1 MAEKDLRQ
9 KKVLIT
15 CGPTWVPIDE
25 MRVISNRS
33 TGELGQ
39 RLAAG
44 LAKSGARVTVL
55 EGPVLQPLTVPG
67 VRVIKYFFY
76 DDLSRLLRLEL
87 KKKYD
92 AVIHAAAVSD
102 YRLKKVFPAKLSSGR
117 RELTLTLVPT
127 EKLITAIKKIAP
139 RVFLVGFKLE
149 AARNSRGWAARA
161 VDLIRAAGCDLVVV
175 NSIKNGY
182 QADIIISEKKILQH
196 CRSKRELSGHL
207 IRILKESL

>member
-55 EGPVLQPLTVPG
+55 EGPVLQPLPVPG
-67 VRVIKYFFY
+67 VRVIKSFFY

-87 KKKYD
+87 KKKCD

-102 YRLKKVFPAKLSSGR
+102 YRLKRFSGQ
-117 RELTLTLVPT
+117 TV
-127 EKLITAIKKIAP
+127 
-139 RVFLVGFKLE
+139 VG
-149 AARNSRGWAARA
+149 AAS
-161 VDLIRAAGCDLVVV
+161 
-175 NSIKNGY
+175 
-182 QADIIISEKKILQH
+182 
-196 CRSKRELSGHL
+196 
-207 IRILKESL
+207 